1 ISIMFIGR
9 FPIIKLS
16 LNFFGIVYVINDF
29 SVRIMLF
36 QVVYSTFVSANDY
49 DFHVVVLP
57 QLLYKVLL
65 RSSDFISEVY
75 KNVMY
80 VASNRVI

>member
-1 ISIMFIGR
+1 VANHICVWE
-9 FPIIKLS
+9 S
-16 LNFFGIVYVINDF
+16 LFKVIN
-29 SVRIMLF
+29 RC
-36 QVVYSTFVSANDY
+36 FVSANDY
-49 DFHVVVLP
+49 DFHVVALS